1 MKGQGF
7 RSSPGGRGGTP
18 RHPCSTGLRR
28 RLCTPAY
35 GSSKGGVRPDRPPRT
50 GPPRGL
56 AVRSGSGRK
65 PPAESSGRSST
76 PLRPVPPPDRPAM
89 RPPPSLD
96 PYHIEARQQD
106 RKDLRAS
113 AVAQEQGIARGARPL
128 HRTLVAARGAGPH
141 RPAHADVRPRAGDG
155 REREGVGKAYWNIG
169 EVLGTCR
176 MDG

>member
-28 RLCTPAY
+28 RRRIPAY
-35 GSSKGGVRPDRPPRT
+35 GSSKGGVRPDRPACI
-50 GPPRGL
+50 GPQKGPGVAL
-56 AVRSGSGRK
+56 ESGRT

-76 PLRPVPPPDRPAM
+76 PPRPVPPPDRLAM

-106 RKDLRAS
+106 RKDLRAF
-113 AVAQEQGIARGARPL
+113 AVAQDQGEARSARTL
-128 HRTLVAARGAGPH
+128 QRTLV
-141 RPAHADVRPRAGDG
+141 
-155 REREGVGKAYWNIG
+155 
-169 EVLGTCR
+169 
-176 MDG
+176 